1 MKSNTESIGE
11 RRMSEQTLTVK
22 QDALLDALVLYTK
35 LFHKPY
41 SAEALM
47 SGLPVHHLQGTQ
59 ELFSLRRSKSLFSR
73 AAGRAGLKSTLVE
86 RSISDMLQLQLPMIL
101 LLSHENACILERFS
115 EDRTQVKIIYPEGE
129 GLEQWLS
136 VEDLEKE
143 YLGFS
148 FMLKKV
154 FEYGDKTTRTLQLKQ
169 RHWFWSTLN
178 LSRPIYRDVLWASF
192 LINLFVLATPLFT
205 MNVYDRVIPNNAE
218 ETLMVFTIGIVSV
231 YILDSFLKFTRA
243 YMLELAAKKSDIIM
257 SSIIFEKVIDLKMAV
272 HPRSVG
278 SFANNLKDFESIRSF
293 FTTATMTAMIDLP
306 FAVIFLMVIYYIGGP
321 LVFVPII
328 TIFLILFY
336 AMMIRKPLQESIES
350 SHEASAKKNGILIE
364 TLQNIE
370 TVKTMNMAGKRQWEW
385 EESTGEIAEKNLKS
399 RLLSSSIPT
408 ITNLFIQ
415 LNTIFV
421 VVFGV
426 YLIKEFELTMGGLIA
441 VVILT
446 SRTVGPM
453 GQAAGL
459 ITNYADA
466 KTSYETLNNIISEP
480 AERPAG
486 KEFLKRSDFIGKI
499 EFKEV
504 SFTYPDADIPALDK
518 VSFTI
523 NAGEKVAI
531 IGRIGSGK
539 STIAKLILR
548 LYEPDSGSILIDGID
563 IDQIDPA
570 DLRRYIG
577 YVPQDIHLFR
587 GSIKENI
594 ISSERHPHDE
604 DVLHAA
610 KVSGTDAFVHTH
622 PKGYEMPIGERGAGL
637 SGGQRQSV
645 GIARALMQNAS
656 VMLMDEPSNAMD
668 QTTEVQLIGRLK
680 EEFKE
685 KTLILVT
692 QKFTVLDLTERV
704 MVMHYGKLIMDGP
717 KQKVIAQL
725 QGGSDGKAS

>member
-1 MKSNTESIGE
+1 
-11 RRMSEQTLTVK
+11 MSTKAVDMDKRTSTRE
-22 QDALLDALVLYTK
+22 QDALLEALVLFTK
-35 LFHKPY
+35 LYHKPY

-47 SGLPVHHLQGTQ
+47 SGLPVHEVDGIE
-59 ELFSLRRSKSLFSR
+59 ELFSLGKSKSLFSR
-73 AAGRAGLKSTLVE
+73 AAKRAGLKSTLVE
-86 RSISDMLQLQLPMIL
+86 RQLSDILQLQLPMIL
-101 LLSHENACILERFS
+101 LLSNENACILERFS
-115 EDRTQVKIIYPEGE
+115 DDRSQAKIIHPEGDGSE
-129 GLEQWLS
+129 EWVS
-136 VEDLEKE
+136 VEELDNE
-143 YLGFS
+143 YLGFA
-148 FMLKKV
+148 FMLKK
-154 FEYGDKTTRTLQLKQ
+154 EYQYSDRNSQTLQIKQ
-169 RHWFWSTLN
+169 RHWFWDTLR
-178 LSRPIYRDVLWASF
+178 LSRSIYRDVLWASF
-192 LINLFVLATPLFT
+192 LVNLFVLATPLFT
-205 MNVYDRVIPNNAE
+205 MNVYDRVIPNNAQ
-218 ETLMVFTIGIVSV
+218 ETLMVFTIGIVLV
-231 YILDSFLKFTRA
+231 YILDAFLKFTRA
-243 YMLELAAKKSDIIM
+243 YMLEIAAKKSDIIM

-272 HPRSVG
+272 HPKSVG

-306 FAVIFLMVIYYIGGP
+306 FAVIFLLVIYYIGGH
-321 LVFVPII
+321 LVFVPIV

-336 AMMIRKPLQESIES
+336 AMIIRKPLKESIES
-350 SHEASAKKNGILIE
+350 SHEASAKKNGVLIE

-399 RLLSSSIPT
+399 RMLSSSIPT

-426 YLIKEFELTMGGLIA
+426 YLIQEFELTMGGLIA

-466 KTSYETLNNIISEP
+466 KTSYETLNNIISQP

-486 KEFLKRSDFIGKI
+486 KAFLQRPAFSGKI

-504 SFTYPDADIPALDK
+504 SFSYPEVDIAALDN

-523 NAGEKVAI
+523 NPGEKVAI

-548 LYEPDSGSILIDGID
+548 LYEPDSGTIMIDGID
-563 IDQIDPA
+563 IAQIDPA
-570 DLRRYIG
+570 DLRRDIG

-587 GSIKENI
+587 GTIKENI
-594 ISSERHPHDE
+594 VSSERHPHDE
-604 DVLHAA
+604 DVIHAA
-610 KVSGTDAFVHTH
+610 EVSGTDSFVHTH
-622 PKGYEMPIGERGAGL
+622 PQGYEMPIGERGAGL

-645 GIARALMQNAS
+645 GIARALMQES
-656 VMLMDEPSNAMD
+656 SMVLMDEPTNAMD
-668 QTTEVQLIGRLK
+668 QTTEGQLIARLK
-680 EEFKE
+680 NELEE
-685 KTLILVT
+685 KTFVLVT
-692 QKFTVLDLTERV
+692 QKFSVLDLTERV
-704 MVMHYGKLIMDGP
+704 IVMHYGKLIMDGP

-725 QGGSDGKAS
+725 QGGNSAKSI

>member
-1 MKSNTESIGE
+1 
-11 RRMSEQTLTVK
+11 MSKRTSTFK
-22 QDALLDALVLYTK
+22 QDALLDALVLFTK
-35 LFHKPY
+35 LYHKPY

-47 SGLPVHHLQGTQ
+47 SGLPIHEAEGME
-59 ELFSLRRSKSLFSR
+59 ELFSLSHSKSLFSR
-73 AAGRAGLKSTLVE
+73 AAKRAGLKSTLVE
-86 RSISDMLQLQLPMIL
+86 RQLSDILQLQLPMIL
-101 LLSHENACILERFS
+101 MLSSENACILEQFS
-115 EDRTQVKIIYPEGE
+115 EDRSQAKIIYPEGE
-129 GLEQWLS
+129 GSEEWVSLEALDS
-136 VEDLEKE
+136 D

-148 FMLKKV
+148 FLLKK
-154 FEYGDKTTRTLQLKQ
+154 EYAYSDRNSQTLQLKQ
-169 RHWFWSTLN
+169 RHWFWDTLK
-178 LSRPIYRDVLWASF
+178 LSRGIYRDVLWASF
-192 LINLFVLATPLFT
+192 LVNLFVLATPLFT
-205 MNVYDRVIPNNAE
+205 MNVYDRVIPNNAQ
-218 ETLMVFTIGIVSV
+218 ETLLVFTIGIIFV
-231 YILDSFLKFTRA
+231 YILDAFLKFTRA
-243 YMLELAAKKSDIIM
+243 YMLELAAKKSDVIM

-272 HPRSVG
+272 HPKSVG

-306 FAVIFLMVIYYIGGP
+306 FAIIFLLVIYYIGGH
-321 LVFVPII
+321 LVFIPMI
-328 TIFLILFY
+328 TMLLILIY

-350 SHEASAKKNGILIE
+350 SHEASAKKNGVLIE

-399 RLLSSSIPT
+399 RMLSSSLPT

-426 YLIKEFELTMGGLIA
+426 YLIQEFELTMGGLIA

-446 SRTVGPM
+446 SRTVAPM

-466 KTSYETLNNIISEP
+466 KTSYETLNNIISQP

-486 KEFLKRSDFIGKI
+486 NAFLERSEFQGKI
-499 EFKEV
+499 EFREV
-504 SFTYPDADIPALDK
+504 SFSYPEADIPALEK

-523 NAGEKVAI
+523 NPGEKVAI

-539 STIAKLILR
+539 STITKLILK
-548 LYEPDSGSILIDGID
+548 LYEPDSGMILIDGID
-563 IDQIDPA
+563 IGQIDPA

-587 GSIKENI
+587 GTIKENI
-594 ISSERHPHDE
+594 VSSERHPHDD

-645 GIARALMQNAS
+645 GIARALMQES
-656 VMLMDEPSNAMD
+656 SMMLMDEPSNAMD
-668 QTTEVQLIGRLK
+668 QTTEVQLIRALK
-680 EEFKE
+680 EELKE
-685 KTLILVT
+685 RTFLLVT
-692 QKFTVLDLTERV
+692 QKFSVLDLTDRV
-704 MVMHYGKLIMDGP
+704 MVMHHGKMIMDGD
-717 KQKVIAQL
+717 KQKVLTQL
-725 QGGSDGKAS
+725 QGGANG